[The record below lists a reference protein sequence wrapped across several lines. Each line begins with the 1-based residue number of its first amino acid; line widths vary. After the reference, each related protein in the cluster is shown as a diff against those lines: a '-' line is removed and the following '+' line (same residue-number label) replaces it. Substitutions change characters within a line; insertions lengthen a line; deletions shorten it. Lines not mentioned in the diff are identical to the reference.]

1 MYPIQM
7 LTFTKF
13 STTMI
18 VVAGILAGCSPDD
31 PIETLAPESELAEA
45 PIVTID
51 ESPVMETTHTYK
63 PPSTS
68 IPDTRYEVTL
78 TESYTWME
86 NSDEVIELQELLSL
100 NADGIYGPITR
111 NAHVAALDLISLPN
125 SGVPEAPANAP
136 RVYAA
141 PQPVDGGPFWDN
153 VERWRPMVIEAV
165 YAFGGDDDDVNR
177 FLRIMQCESAGLP
190 DAKNPNSSA
199 SGLMQQLGRYWPER
213 AASAGLPGAD
223 VFDPYANIYVSA
235 WLALAAPGGGWSHWV
250 CT

>member
-1 MYPIQM
+1 MYPIGM
-7 LTFTKF
+7 HTFTKF
-13 STTMI
+13 STALI
-18 VVAGILAGCSPDD
+18 AVAAIGCAADD
-31 PIETLAPESELAEA
+31 PLTLAPEAEVAEA
-45 PIVTID
+45 PIVVID
-51 ESPVMETTHTYK
+51 EPPVMEITHTYE

-68 IPDTRYEVTL
+68 IPDTSYEVTL
-78 TESYTWME
+78 TEAYTWME
-86 NSDEVIELQELLSL
+86 NSDEVVELQELLSL

-111 NAHVAALDLISLPN
+111 NAHVMALDLISLPN
-125 SGVPEAPANAP
+125 SGVPEAPASAP
-136 RVYAA
+136 RVYAS

-153 VERWRPMVIEAV
+153 VERWRPAVIEAV

-199 SGLMQQLGRYWPER
+199 SGLMQQLARYWPER
-213 AASAGLPGAD
+213 AASAGIPGAD

-235 WLALAAPGGGWSHWV
+235 WLALAAPGGGWGHWV

>member
-1 MYPIQM
+1 VYPIQM

-45 PIVTID
+45 PIVVPD

-86 NSDEVIELQELLSL
+86 NSDEVIELQELLGL
-100 NADGIYGPITR
+100 DADGIYGPVTR
-111 NAHVAALDLISLPN
+111 NAHVLAIDLISLPTG
-125 SGVPEAPANAP
+125 GVPEAPAGSP
-136 RVYAA
+136 RVYTSPAA
-141 PQPVDGGPFWDN
+141 VEDGQFWPN
-153 VERWRPMVIEAV
+153 VERWRPAVTEAV
-165 YAFGGDDDDVNR
+165 YAWGGGDDDVDR
-177 FLRIMQCESAGLP
+177 FLRIMTCESAGLP

-199 SGLMQQLGRYWPER
+199 SGLMQQLARYWPER
-213 AASAGLPGAD
+213 AASAGIPGAD

-235 WLALAAPGGGWSHWV
+235 WLALAAPGGGWDHWV